1 MLFIIYF
8 ATLTAIL
15 YFILFL
21 FQFLFLFLFLFLG
34 CLAGDRIKE
43 VEKEG
48 EEEEEKEEKIL
59 MTNSRIAVADQ
70 LSSSQCSSA
79 SRLSECLQA
88 KLNALKTIN

>member
-15 YFILFL
+15 HFI
-21 FQFLFLFLFLFLG
+21 LFLFLG